1 MEGGTGRARAAGIA
15 AAAAVAAGCLVMSGG
30 DDRALA
36 QGGRDVLAVAQE
48 YFRAPY
54 APDHDRVREVASPA
68 MTFADP
74 TAEGQPVAITS
85 AASREEFLSYMQAN
99 NVGSDAAAVVDR
111 AFQTGRY
118 ATLYVTYRGAVDG
131 ESLGRPEARVEFETA
146 GITIL
151 TVENGL
157 VTHHQDYVDYHT
169 LDRQLG
175 GELQPP
181 SER

>member
-1 MEGGTGRARAAGIA
+1 MTGAELRLRTVGV

-30 DDRALA
+30 NGRALA
-36 QGGRDVLAVAQE
+36 QGERDVLAVAQD
-48 YFRAPY
+48 YFRALY

-68 MTFADP
+68 MTFSEP
-74 TAEGQPVAITS
+74 TAEGQGRVITS
-85 AASREEFLSYMQAN
+85 ADSREEFLSYLQAN
-99 NVGSDAAAVVDR
+99 SVGSDAEAIVDR

-118 ATLYVTYRGAVDG
+118 ATLFVTYRGVVDG
-131 ESLGRPEARVEFETA
+131 ERLGRPGDRVAFEAV
-146 GITIL
+146 GVTIL

-157 VTHHQDYVDYHT
+157 VTHHQDYVDYET

>member
-1 MEGGTGRARAAGIA
+1 MGNSPWRARAAGVA
-15 AAAAVAAGCLVMSGG
+15 AVGVAAGCLVMSGV
-30 DDRALA
+30 DDRARA
-36 QGGRDVLAVAQE
+36 QGESDVLAVARE
-48 YFRAPY
+48 YFRALY

-74 TAEGQPVAITS
+74 TAEGQAVAITS

-99 NVGSDAAAVVDR
+99 NVGSDAEAVVDR

-118 ATLYVTYRGAVDG
+118 ATLYVTYRGTVDG
-131 ESLGRPEARVEFETA
+131 ESLGRPGGRVEFETA
-146 GITIL
+146 GVTVL
-151 TVENGL
+151 TVEDGL
-157 VTHHQDYVDYHT
+157 VTHHQDYVDYET

>member
-1 MEGGTGRARAAGIA
+1 MGFRTWRARAAGF
-15 AAAAVAAGCLVMSGG
+15 AVAAGFLVMSVG

-36 QGGRDVLAVAQE
+36 QGERDVLTVAQD
-48 YFRAPY
+48 YFRALY

-74 TAEGQPVAITS
+74 TAEGQAVVITS
-85 AASREEFLSYMQAN
+85 AASREEFLSYLQAN
-99 NVGSDAAAVVDR
+99 SVGSDAEAVVDR

-118 ATLYVTYRGAVDG
+118 ATLYVTYRGTVDG
-131 ESLGRPEARVEFETA
+131 EQLGRPGTRVAFETA
-146 GITIL
+146 GVTIL

-157 VTHHQDYVDYHT
+157 VTHHQDYVDYET
-169 LDRQLG
+169 LDRQFG

>member
-1 MEGGTGRARAAGIA
+1 MGGGTWRTRAAGVA
-15 AAAAVAAGCLVMSGG
+15 AAAAAAGWLFMSGG
-30 DDRALA
+30 DDVALA
-36 QGGRDVLAVAQE
+36 QGERDVLAVAQE
-48 YFRAPY
+48 YFRALY
-54 APDHDRVREVASPA
+54 APDHDRVREVASPT

-99 NVGSDAAAVVDR
+99 NVGSGAEAIVDR

-118 ATLYVTYRGAVDG
+118 ATLYVTYRGTVDG
-131 ESLGRPEARVEFETA
+131 ESLARPGARIEFETA
-146 GITIL
+146 GVTVL

-157 VTHHQDYVDYHT
+157 VTHHQDYVDYET

-181 SER
+181 PNR

>member
-1 MEGGTGRARAAGIA
+1 MGDRSWRARAVGVA
-15 AAAAVAAGCLVMSGG
+15 AAALAAGCLVMSGG
-30 DDRALA
+30 DDRAFA
-36 QGGRDVLAVAQE
+36 QGERDVLAVAQE
-48 YFRAPY
+48 YFRALY

-74 TAEGQPVAITS
+74 TAEGQAVAITS
-85 AASREEFLSYMQAN
+85 AASRDEFLAYMQAN
-99 NVGSDAAAVVDR
+99 NAGSDAEAVVDR

-118 ATLYVTYRGAVDG
+118 ATLYVTYRGTVDG
-131 ESLGRPEARVEFETA
+131 AQLGRPGTRVEFETA
-146 GITIL
+146 GVTVL

-157 VTHHQDYVDYHT
+157 VTHHQDYVDYET
-169 LDRQLG
+169 LDRQFG

>member
-1 MEGGTGRARAAGIA
+1 MADGTWQARAASA
-15 AAAAVAAGCLVMSGG
+15 ATAAVAAGCLVMSGA
-30 DDRALA
+30 DDGARA

-48 YFRAPY
+48 YFRALY

-99 NVGSDAAAVVDR
+99 SVGSDAEAVVDR

-118 ATLYVTYRGAVDG
+118 ATLYVTYRGTVDG
-131 ESLGRPEARVEFETA
+131 EALGRPGARVEFETA
-146 GITIL
+146 GVTVL
-151 TVENGL
+151 TVEDGL
-157 VTHHQDYVDYHT
+157 VTHHQDYVDYET
-169 LDRQLG
+169 LDRQLA
-175 GELQPP
+175 GEP